1 MDTNNN
7 NFETEQ
13 LYNRMFNAL
22 VVNIYS
28 KSRGEQITLDKIYL
42 KGIVFGSEFNS
53 VLMFAANTASTIW
66 GGKIYIQ
73 TPLWEYIKWKW
84 PRRKTHTNYRWTR
97 KKNGLDTLEELGFV
111 AEGFGVDILT
121 WLKIYKEFF
130 TTNVSDQQ

>member
-1 MDTNNN
+1 MENN

-13 LYNRMFNAL
+13 LYNQMFNAL

-28 KSRGEQITLDKIYL
+28 KSRGDKTTLEKIYL
-42 KGIVFGSEFNS
+42 NDILFDNKFCS
-53 VLMFAANTASTIW
+53 VMMFAANTASTIW
-66 GGKIYIQ
+66 GGKIYIH
-73 TPLWEYIKWKW
+73 TSLWRYIKWKW

-97 KKNGLDTLEELGFV
+97 KKNGLGTLEELNFV
-111 AEGFGVDILT
+111 AKGFGVDIRT